1 MNIGDKLKLLRQS
14 KKITQIELAKL
25 LNKSVST
32 IQKYESNKVL
42 PSINILQEISQKL
55 NIDISYFTD
64 QQQAYKV
71 KGANNNKDKFNFDFI
86 TNDGIILEDEL
97 QDTNIEKFISAISTY
112 RSKIYMVTEEIN
124 KTNNNKLIHAFNNL
138 MEDLKSE
145 IQSRENTIR
154 ELEDKLIKQK
164 NDKNLEFQRLLL
176 ECINLVETE
185 AMKQNSYKE
194 PQTARCGPIFVE
206 YKRDKDTNGIILA
219 PNMMY

>member
-1 MNIGDKLKLLRQS
+1 MILVILL
-14 KKITQIELAKL
+14 
-25 LNKSVST
+25 
-32 IQKYESNKVL
+32 
-42 PSINILQEISQKL
+42 
-55 NIDISYFTD
+55 D

-206 YKRDKDTNGIILA
+206 YISVIRIQ
-219 PNMMY
+219 ME